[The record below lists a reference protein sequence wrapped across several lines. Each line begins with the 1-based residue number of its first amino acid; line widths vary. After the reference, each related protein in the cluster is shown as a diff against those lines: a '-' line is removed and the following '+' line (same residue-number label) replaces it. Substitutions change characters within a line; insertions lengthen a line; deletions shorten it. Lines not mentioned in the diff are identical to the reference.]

1 MAQFIVTAAKL
12 NKRNVIPAFLPD
24 ANSIAGIVFKN
35 FIFEG
40 DEVTTVPNPGLG
52 KWYKDRDGFFYW
64 GGALAMVAPP
74 TDAPLPPSPSP
85 APLAGSFTVAQIKAA
100 TGATTAN
107 AQKFAPFI
115 NDTCTRFKINTPVR
129 GLCFLAQV
137 GHESGGLFFTEEL
150 ASGKAY
156 EGRKDLGNTHA
167 GDGVRFK
174 GRGLIQI
181 TGRANYQSL
190 SDVLGVDLISS
201 PAFLGGK
208 NINTCTPEQMKNA
221 ALSAGWFWDKH
232 KINAMADKINI
243 NEPIQEDPNFDHF
256 EAVTKAING
265 GTNGIIDR
273 VARYN
278 SGIDFFA

>member
-1 MAQFIVTAAKL
+1 MTQFIVTAAKL
-12 NKRNVIPAFLPD
+12 NKRKVIPAMLPD

-35 FIFEG
+35 FVFEG

-64 GGALAMVAPP
+64 GGALAVVPSSP
-74 TDAPLPPSPSP
+74 ETILPPPP
-85 APLAGSFTVAQIKAA
+85 ATLAGSFTIEQIKAA

-129 GLCFLAQV
+129 GLCFLAQL

-174 GRGLIQI
+174 GRGLIQL
-181 TGRANYQSL
+181 TGRANYISL
-190 SDVLGVDLISS
+190 SEVLGVDLISS

-208 NINTCTPEQMKNA
+208 NINTCTPEQLKNA
-221 ALSAGWFWDKH
+221 ALSAGWYWDKH
-232 KINAMADKINI
+232 HINAIADKINI

-256 EAVTKAING
+256 EAVTRAING
-265 GTNGIIDR
+265 GTNGITDR
-273 VARYN
+273 VARYKM
-278 SGIDFFA
+278 GVDFFV